1 MEGKYIVGTIC
12 LVAAFGCLWFYIQLF
27 RVRKKIRPEQLGQYA
42 IYSDIFLGFG
52 LLFLIYAMDLM
63 LLR

>member
-1 MEGKYIVGTIC
+1 MEGKYIVWIIC
-12 LVAAFGCLWFYIQLF
+12 LVFALGCLWFYIQLYS
-27 RVRKKIRPEQLGQYA
+27 VKKKIKPEQLGQYA
-42 IYSDIFLGFG
+42 IYRDIFLGFG

>member
-1 MEGKYIVGTIC
+1 MEWKYIVWIIC
-12 LVAAFGCLWFYIQLF
+12 LVFALWCLWFYIQLYT
-27 RVRKKIRPEQLGQYA
+27 VKNKIKPEQLGQYA
-42 IYSDIFLGFG
+42 IYRDIFLGFG